1 MSRDDA
7 AIPEQLLGL
16 ARAGDVVALG
26 RLLEMYRNY
35 LRLVAR
41 SLIGH
46 ALRVRLDPSDLV
58 QETFLKAGREFG
70 KFAGNGEI
78 ELVAWLRQILSRT
91 LADQAKHHQRQARD
105 LRRQESLEIL
115 LDRPDQGVHEA
126 LASLGSSPSSQAIRR
141 ERSVLLADAI
151 AELPADYREVFILRA
166 IEHVPLDEIATRM
179 GRTAGAVRMLWLRA
193 LERLN
198 KKLEETP

>member
-1 MSRDDA
+1 MSWRDA
-7 AIPEQLLGL
+7 AMPEQLLEL

-41 SLIGH
+41 SLIGQ

-58 QETFLKAGREFG
+58 QETFLKAGREFDRFLG
-70 KFAGNGEI
+70 RGEA

-91 LADQAKHHQRQARD
+91 LLDQAKHHRSRARD
-105 LRRQESLEIL
+105 HRRQESLEAL
-115 LDRPDQGVHEA
+115 LGRPDRGVHDA
-126 LASLGSSPSSQAIRR
+126 LASLSASPSSQAVRR
-141 ERSVLLADAI
+141 ERAVLLADAV
-151 AELPADYREVFILRA
+151 AALPDDYREVFILRA
-166 IEHVPLDEIATRM
+166 IEHVPLAEIADRM
-179 GRTAGAVRMLWLRA
+179 GRSQGAVRMLWVRA

-198 KKLEETP
+198 RTLEESP